1 MNKNLKSLIL
11 TAAVCLA
18 LVACDSQAK
27 RMEQAKVLY
36 EEGMQLREQRR
47 SEEAAEKFL
56 QGLSLVQRSDKTAE
70 TVPSVPCTSNTA
82 FSRMLSS
89 NINWH

>member
-56 QGLSLVQRSDKTAE
+56 QGLALVQRSDKTDE
-70 TVPSVPCTSNTA
+70 TLQLEGQLCDNLGA
-82 FSRMLSS
+82 MYL
-89 NINWH
+89 